1 MSYCVNC
8 GVELAPSEKICPL
21 CATPVINPSAPQP
34 ETAYLPYPMRV
45 ERIMGRIDRRYGAAL
60 GSLILL
66 IPAFITMISDLLINQ
81 EFTWSPY
88 VMGGL
93 LISFVFILVPW
104 FILKPRLYLFLVFD
118 VVAVLFYLAYISGVE
133 SEFRWFLPLALP
145 LTLTCGALAAGV
157 IFAGTAKRLHGLY
170 RPALMLFMFG
180 VASIAME
187 LFIELYAYGSVIFTW
202 SLIVLAPTVVIAF
215 MLILIERRQ
224 NLKDRIRR
232 RLFI

>member
-8 GVELAPSEKICPL
+8 GVELVPSEKTCPL
-21 CATPVINPSAPQP
+21 CSTPVINPSATQP
-34 ETAYLPYPMRV
+34 EAFSMPYPKRV
-45 ERIMGRIDRRYGAAL
+45 ERIIGRIDRRYGAAL
-60 GSLILL
+60 GSLVLL
-66 IPAFITMISDLLINQ
+66 IPALITMISDLMINR

-93 LISFVFILVPW
+93 IVSFVFILVPW
-104 FILKPRLYLFLVFD
+104 FILKPRLYLFVFFD
-118 VVAVLFYLAYISGVE
+118 VISVLFYLAYISGVT
-133 SEFRWFLPLALP
+133 SDFAWFLPLALP
-145 LTLTCGALAAGV
+145 LTLTCGAFSAGV
-157 IFAGTAKRLHGLY
+157 IFAGTTKRLRGLY
-170 RPALMLFMFG
+170 RPALMLFMLG
-180 VASIAME
+180 AASIAME
-187 LFIELYAYGSVIFTW
+187 LFIELYAFGAFVLSW